1 MRPTLAPPIG
11 SAREQRAEPERR
23 FRDLRPERVGT
34 GRGLRPHRHHLPPRR
49 PWRRPHAE
57 SGVVR
62 IAFDRPE
69 VLNAFRPHTV
79 DELYRALDHARM
91 TPDVGVVLLTGNG
104 PSPEGRQV
112 GLLLRRRPAHPRS
125 LRLPVRRGRD
135 RRHRRRGARQG
146 PGRPPAHPRGAAPH
160 PHDAEGRHRRRQRLG
175 GRRRALPA
183 RRLRPDHRQPRARP
197 LQADRRRRRQLRRRL
212 RQRLPRQDG
221 RPEVRPRDL
230 LPRPHLLRRGHA
242 ADGRRQHRRRPRRPR
257 ARGAAG
263 RDARSWARA
272 RRRSGC

>member
-1 MRPTLAPPIG
+1 M
-11 SAREQRAEPERR
+11 
-23 FRDLRPERVGT
+23 
-34 GRGLRPHRHHLPPRR
+34 
-49 PWRRPHAE
+49 
-57 SGVVR
+57 R

-91 TPDVGVVLLTGNG
+91 TARRRRRPAHRQRPVLAQ
-104 PSPEGRQV
+104 GRQV
-112 GLLLRRRPAHPRS
+112 GVLLRRRPAHPRA
-125 LRLPVRRGRD
+125 
-135 RRHRRRGARQG
+135 ARATSTRSRPDDATAAGVDEAPGQG

-160 PHDAEGRHRRRQRLG
+160 PHDAQGRHRRRERLG
-175 GRRRALPA
+175 GRRRTLAP
-183 RRLRPDHRQPRARP
+183 RRLRPDDRLPRARP
-197 LQADRRRRRQLRRRL
+197 LQADRRRRGLLRRRL

-242 ADGRRQHRRRPRRPR
+242 PDGRRQHRRRPRRPR
-257 ARGAAG
+257 ARGPAG
-263 RDARSWARA
+263 RRRDHGKSA